1 MLILRV
7 ALAAAVIAAAFHA
20 IRERC
25 YFPFQC
31 NRVKKRAEAAT
42 SWAMDHSGSI
52 QAALMARRVNA
63 ELIPCIEH
71 CPAAVNT
78 YMIAAA
84 NYAVLHRI
92 PEAIVMYERALRYDR
107 RPEIYFELGM
117 AYLEVGQRDRAIS
130 ALLVW
135 RLFYAR
141 DTGVIFD
148 PSVRAEVDALTRRF
162 IGDGAHVA
170 LPSLLRDQSNL

>member
-1 MLILRV
+1 
-7 ALAAAVIAAAFHA
+7 
-20 IRERC
+20 
-25 YFPFQC
+25 
-31 NRVKKRAEAAT
+31 
-42 SWAMDHSGSI
+42 SI

-71 CPAAVNT
+71 CPAAVNA